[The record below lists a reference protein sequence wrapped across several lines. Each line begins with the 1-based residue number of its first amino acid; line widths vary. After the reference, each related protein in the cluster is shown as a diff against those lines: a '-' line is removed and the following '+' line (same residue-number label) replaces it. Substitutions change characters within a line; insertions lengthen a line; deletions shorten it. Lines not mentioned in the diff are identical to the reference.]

1 MRARAFAATTLA
13 IVSLAFAA
21 VPPLAARAGG
31 SEAEV
36 DAYARAAGNRRADAI
51 ALGTAL
57 FAEQRSAQVVKVRV
71 DEAMSHEVAGL
82 VISGVKFHAPLSQSE
97 FTDEVIDLIRT
108 TFAASRVE
116 EVDVWA
122 TVPLA
127 AEAGAIVSGDMA
139 QPTSRTVFAVSVR
152 RAEGPDYASRI
163 RRGTDVYWD
172 PAFVATFARSG
183 AQGASRPGGQFAG
196 MAPEPA
202 GAGS

>member
-1 MRARAFAATTLA
+1 MSRRSFVATTFAFAALA
-13 IVSLAFAA
+13 LVALAPF
-21 VPPLAARAGG
+21 AARAGG

-36 DAYARAAGNRRADAI
+36 DAYARAAGNRHADAV
-51 ALGTAL
+51 ALGTVL
-57 FAEQRSAQVVKVRV
+57 FARQRSAQVVKVRI
-71 DEAMSHEVAGL
+71 DGAMSHEVAGL

-97 FTDEVIDLIRT
+97 FTDEVIDLVHT

-127 AEAGAIVSGDMA
+127 TEAGAIVSGDMA

-152 RAEGPDYASRI
+152 RAEGANFATRM

-172 PAFVATFARSG
+172 PAFVASFARSA
-183 AQGASRPGGQFAG
+183 AQGGFGSR
-196 MAPEPA
+196 
-202 GAGS
+202 GANG

>member
-1 MRARAFAATTLA
+1 MRNRPFAALTFA
-13 IVSLAFAA
+13 VVSVAFAA
-21 VPPLAARAGG
+21 VPALTARAGG

-36 DAYARAAGNRRADAI
+36 DAYARAEGNRRTDAV
-51 ALGTAL
+51 ALGTVI
-57 FAEQRSAQVVKVRV
+57 FARRRSAQVLKVRV
-71 DEAMSHEVAGL
+71 DGAMSREVAGL

-97 FTDEVIDLIRT
+97 FTDEVLDLVRT

-127 AEAGAIVSGDMA
+127 TEPGAIVSGDMA

-152 RAEGPDYASRI
+152 RAEGPDYATRI

-172 PAFVATFARSG
+172 PAFVATFVRSA
-183 AQGASRPGGQFAG
+183 AQRASRPGAQSG
-196 MAPEPA
+196 EI
-202 GAGS
+202 GAASLS

>member
-1 MRARAFAATTLA
+1 MRTGVLAAVTFA
-13 IVSLAFAA
+13 IVSVAFAA

-36 DAYARAAGNRRADAI
+36 DAYARAAGNRRPDAV
-51 ALGTAL
+51 ALGTVL
-57 FAEQRSAQVVKVRV
+57 FAQRRSAQVVKVRV
-71 DEAMSHEVAGL
+71 DGAMEHEVAGL
-82 VISGVKFHAPLSQSE
+82 VISGVKFHEPLSQSE
-97 FTDEVIDLIRT
+97 FTDEVIDLVRT

-127 AEAGAIVSGDMA
+127 TAAGAIVSGDMA

-152 RAEGPDYASRI
+152 RVEGSEYASRI

-172 PAFVATFARSG
+172 PAFVATFARSA
-183 AQGASRPGGQFAG
+183 AQGASRPGGQ
-196 MAPEPA
+196 
-202 GAGS
+202 S